1 MASTNK
7 ELGLQVKEHLVK
19 LGVETPIVENN
30 LSDDEKIEK
39 LTELHH
45 SIHEVLGLDVND
57 DSITETPHRIAKLQV
72 LESMKGLNYD
82 NFPKMTTV
90 QNKFYE
96 GMVSVNDIKVH
107 SLCEH
112 HHERVTMLVS
122 IAYIPEQDGKVLGLS
137 KLARLADFFGSRPI
151 VQERFTTQVIE
162 AMKFILET
170 ENVAI
175 HVRGIHMCM
184 YSRGVKEPCSN
195 TTTTIL
201 SGEFKTDLALRGEFL
216 KGIDITKPII
226 G

>member
-1 MASTNK
+1 MNKNNK
-7 ELGLQVKEHLVK
+7 ELGLKVKEHLIS
-19 LGVETPIVENN
+19 LGVETPIIENG
-30 LSDDEKIEK
+30 LTDDQKIES

-45 SIHEVLGLDVND
+45 AIHEVLGLDIND
-57 DSITETPHRIAKLQV
+57 DSIAETPKRIAKLQV

-90 QNKFYE
+90 ENKFYE

-122 IAYIPEQDGKVLGLS
+122 IAYIPEKGGKVLGLS

-162 AMKFILET
+162 AMKFILGT
-170 ENVAI
+170 EDVAI

-201 SGEFKTDLALRGEFL
+201 SGEFKTDFALRGEFL
-216 KGIDITKPII
+216 NGIDITKPII

>member
-1 MASTNK
+1 MQKNT
-7 ELGLQVKEHLVK
+7 ELGYAVHEHLK
-19 LGVETPIVENN
+19 YKGVETPFFETFLN
-30 LSDDEKIEK
+30 DDEKIAK
-39 LTELHH
+39 LTTLHEE
-45 SIHEVLGLDVND
+45 IHKVLGLDLDD
-57 DSITETPHRIAKLQV
+57 DSIAETPRRIAKLQV

-90 QNKFYE
+90 ENKFYD
-96 GMVSVNDIKVH
+96 GIVSVNDIKVH

-122 IAYIPEQDGKVLGLS
+122 IAYLPEQGGKVLGLS

-162 AMKFILET
+162 AMKFILDN

-201 SGEFKTDLALRGEFL
+201 SGEFKNNLALRDEFL

>member
-1 MASTNK
+1 MASTDLILGK
-7 ELGLQVKEHLVK
+7 EVEQHLIDLGI
-19 LGVETPIVENN
+19 ETPMYKTY
-30 LSDDEKIEK
+30 STDDEKIKK
-39 LTELHH
+39 LTELHEE
-45 SIHEVLGLDVND
+45 IHRVLGLDLSD
-57 DSITETPHRIAKLQV
+57 DSLADTPRRIAKLQV

-82 NFPKMTTV
+82 NFPKMTAVENT
-90 QNKFYE
+90 FYE

-122 IAYIPEQDGKVLGLS
+122 IAYLPKEKALGLS

-151 VQERFTTQVIE
+151 VQERFTSQVIE
-162 AMKFILET
+162 AMKFIVDSED
-170 ENVAI
+170 VAI

-201 SGEFKTDLALRGEFL
+201 SGKFKEDSSLRGEFL
-216 KGIDITKPII
+216 NGIDITKPII